1 VTTSPLSRR
10 HSIRLMRQIHSV
22 NRVEKPILRQ
32 VPLIDLWRFPTVL
45 KGHGAALMAI
55 CSESREQRIKRFLA
69 DTTSPGCRGIH
80 HVLASFE
87 FRPRASG
94 RHPRSRLLQ
103 PVPSRLRAVGFLRIT
118 VLFVGRGRRRTSS
131 GCPSSGP
138 VIRTGTTGLL
148 RSLARFANGRNS
160 NTARCPFWDFGALRH
175 V

>member
-1 VTTSPLSRR
+1 MTTSPLSRR

-45 KGHGAALMAI
+45 KGHGAALMAV

-103 PVPSRLRAVGFLRIT
+103 PVPSRLRPIGLLRIA
-118 VLFVGRGRRRTSS
+118 VLFVSRGRRRASC
-131 GCPSSGP
+131 GAG
-138 VIRTGTTGLL
+138 IRSCCCRPAGLL